1 MREIVFDT
9 ETTGLEPSE
18 GHRVIE
24 IGALELVNHV
34 PTGNTFQTYIYPE
47 RQVSEDTIRITGI
60 TDEMLT
66 GQPLFKDIV
75 DDFLKFI
82 GDAALIAHNAA
93 FDMKF
98 MNHELQRIGYDKLDD
113 ARVIDTL
120 LIARKRFPGSP
131 ASLDA
136 LCKRFEVDNS
146 GRTYHGALL
155 DSELLAD
162 VYLELIGGRQTNLLQ
177 GGSNEDGPS
186 GPTRVARAARPTP
199 LPDFITAEEAK
210 AHEEFI
216 ATMDEPVW
224 KAS

>member
-9 ETTGLEPSE
+9 ETTGLDPSE

-24 IGALELVNHV
+24 IGALELVNHL
-34 PTGNTFQTYIYPE
+34 PTGKVFQSYIYPE
-47 RQVSEDTIRITGI
+47 RAVSEDTIRITGI
-60 TDEMLT
+60 TDEMLN

-75 DDFLKFI
+75 DGFLEFI

-98 MNHELQRIGYDKLDD
+98 MNHELKRIGYNALDD

-120 LIARKRFPGSP
+120 VIARKRFPGSP

-136 LCKRFEVDNS
+136 LCKRFEIDNS

-162 VYLELIGGRQTNLLQ
+162 VYLELIGGRQTNLLA
-177 GGSNEDGPS
+177 GGGGNEGPS
-186 GPTRVARAARPTP
+186 GPTRIPRAARPHV
-199 LPDFITAEEAK
+199 LPDLVTADEAK
-210 AHEEFI
+210 AHDAFI
-216 ATMDEPVW
+216 DTLDDPVW